1 MKNIFG
7 NAGLK
12 GIMAAVAVAV
22 CGDAFALTGNW
33 RGDLKFGTMSL
44 PLVFNFSE
52 KGNTTECTMDSP
64 SQGAKGIPVA
74 VVLCTADSISLT
86 CNAIGATY
94 NARISDGAI
103 IGTFSQRGMS
113 FPLTLTEEAP
123 IAERRPQTPTPPYPY
138 EVKDTSFTA
147 PDGAIL
153 SATITLP
160 KMQKGKKVPAIVM
173 VTGSGPQ
180 NRDEEML
187 DHKPF
192 AVIADYLARNGVAS
206 IRYDDRGTGK
216 STGNY
221 LKATTYTFKD
231 DARSGIEFMR
241 TVPGIDKVGVL
252 GHSEGG
258 TIAFMLGEEKVPD
271 FIVSLAGMVI
281 PGKEALMMQNS
292 RLLDKSGVSG
302 KEKENSLTLISRL
315 FDMMADQA
323 RKGVSEPIDIDA
335 LAASV
340 GDVPE
345 EVVNSIKA
353 TQKVR
358 TPWFDTLLTLNP
370 AESVSKTKCPVL
382 AINGDIDTQVEAK
395 PNLEV
400 IKNHCKSAT
409 IKEMPGLN
417 HLLQH
422 AKTGETAEYD
432 QIRETISPEV
442 LGIILEYIRK
452 VED

>member
-1 MKNIFG
+1 
-7 NAGLK
+7 
-12 GIMAAVAVAV
+12 
-22 CGDAFALTGNW
+22 
-33 RGDLKFGTMSL
+33 
-44 PLVFNFSE
+44 
-52 KGNTTECTMDSP
+52 
-64 SQGAKGIPVA
+64 
-74 VVLCTADSISLT
+74 
-86 CNAIGATY
+86 
-94 NARISDGAI
+94 
-103 IGTFSQRGMS
+103 
-113 FPLTLTEEAP
+113 
-123 IAERRPQTPTPPYPY
+123 
-138 EVKDTSFTA
+138 
-147 PDGAIL
+147 
-153 SATITLP
+153 
-160 KMQKGKKVPAIVM
+160 M

-302 KEKENSLTLISRL
+302 KEKENSLALISGL

-353 TQKVR
+353 TQK
-358 TPWFDTLLTLNP
+358 
-370 AESVSKTKCPVL
+370 
-382 AINGDIDTQVEAK
+382 
-395 PNLEV
+395 
-400 IKNHCKSAT
+400 
-409 IKEMPGLN
+409 
-417 HLLQH
+417 
-422 AKTGETAEYD
+422 
-432 QIRETISPEV
+432 
-442 LGIILEYIRK
+442 
-452 VED
+452 